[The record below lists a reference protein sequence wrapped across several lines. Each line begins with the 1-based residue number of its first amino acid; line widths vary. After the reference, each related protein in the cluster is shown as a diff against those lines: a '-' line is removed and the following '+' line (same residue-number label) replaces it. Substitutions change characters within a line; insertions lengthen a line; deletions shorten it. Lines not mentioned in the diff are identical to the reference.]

1 MKRTEIERIERELK
15 RTEKKE
21 ARVDTDRNG
30 NSVGG
35 YIERLASLFRYDQ
48 NEIFNAATDEAILEV
63 IEELKEHIPEKKWDD
78 VLRKSVKK
86 TGVREK
92 DKAVEEL
99 RGLLVG

>member
-35 YIERLASLFRYDQ
+35 
-48 NEIFNAATDEAILEV
+48 
-63 IEELKEHIPEKKWDD
+63 
-78 VLRKSVKK
+78 
-86 TGVREK
+86 
-92 DKAVEEL
+92 
-99 RGLLVG
+99 